1 MMFVVAG
8 VWLLLAFGL
17 AYSIAYLSDLRR
29 FLRIAMFMI
38 PGSFAVGVV
47 ILVWAI
53 AGN

>member
-8 VWLLLAFGL
+8 VWLLLALGL
-17 AYSIAYLSDLRR
+17 AYSISYLSNLRK

-38 PGSFAVGVV
+38 PGSFIAGVL

-53 AGN
+53 SGK